1 MMTMTATIK
10 KFFCQFPKNYLVS
23 SIAVLFFLIFS
34 IPVANA
40 QIFKK
45 KIDYEKIFTEGLS
58 RNGKTL
64 NLGGKKI
71 GDLGVNKLL
80 ESDFL
85 KKVTRIDLRYNEI
98 TEKGA
103 LALAS
108 IPTLSNLK
116 SLVLRKNDI
125 SDNGTISLANSQ
137 SFPNLTEL
145 QLGWNEIHDPG
156 GLALANS
163 KNFQKLKKLD
173 LRGNFL
179 ASATKKAL
187 QKQLPHIK
195 KLRFF

>member
-1 MMTMTATIK
+1 MTTIRKYCHLFSRNYSAT
-10 KFFCQFPKNYLVS
+10 FAALLL
-23 SIAVLFFLIFS
+23 LFFS

-40 QIFKK
+40 QVFEKK
-45 KIDYEKIFTEGLS
+45 VDYEKIFKEGLS

-71 GDLGVNKLL
+71 GDLGIKKLL
-80 ESDFL
+80 ETDFL
-85 KKVTRIDLRYNEI
+85 KKVTRLDLRYNEI

-103 LALAS
+103 TALAS
-108 IPTLSNLK
+108 APTLAKLK

-125 SDNGTISLANSQ
+125 SDNGTISLSKSQ
-137 SFPNLTEL
+137 SFPNLSEL

-163 KNFQKLKKLD
+163 KNFPKLEKLD

-179 ASATKKAL
+179 ASETKKAL